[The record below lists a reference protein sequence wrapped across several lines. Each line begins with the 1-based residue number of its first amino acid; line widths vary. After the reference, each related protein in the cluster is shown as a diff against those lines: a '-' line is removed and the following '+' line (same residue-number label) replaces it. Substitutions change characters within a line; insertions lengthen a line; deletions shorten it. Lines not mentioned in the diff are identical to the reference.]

1 MYRLT
6 NEPGGLGLSCTAAGL
21 SLAGVPLLEKRP
33 AGFAP
38 RPAPE
43 IASLIRAAFGA
54 DGDPTRLEA
63 SLGVIARALNGGD
76 LARAGIA
83 AVLTRTP
90 ELSREGAARLAKA
103 DGALAKYDPDEPR
116 DWHGRWTTGGA
127 AGPAGQAAPA
137 EHGAGA
143 RSADAMHPRVADS
156 GSGGG
161 GHASLAPV
169 VLPPPEDDAADDSRK
184 PPSLVETFEREY
196 DWLGPVDFAKQVIQF
211 GDRLGREGGSLSS
224 ADKERALAEYAFLED
239 RLSFWLAYEYTP
251 PSAQGNLH
259 SAALVLFQ
267 GANNAGIVDPGHLPK
282 SMLDVAG
289 EVWAIDNLPPRVRFS
304 AAPKVESRPEA
315 AVEAPAERAEE
326 KPAEA
331 PAPAEAPVPVP
342 KEVEGLGGI
351 VNNRDAKI
359 DWKNGIWGQG
369 GNWETYIEKLISG
382 IERLSPYSK
391 TFDLFSQ
398 GVGEAISAKTMNTLC
413 ISYVMNPQMIYWRM
427 KKYIDS
433 VVYYSNPRPDI
444 DLEPGD
450 IFSKSIYLA
459 IPEYT
464 SPTQWRYL
472 YAAIFYGKERGVRIA
487 ITRIRE

>member
-1 MYRLT
+1 MHRLT
-6 NEPGGLGLSCTAAGL
+6 NEPGGLGLSCTPAGL
-21 SLAGVPLLEKRP
+21 SLAGVPLFQKTHS
-33 AGFAP
+33 GFAP

-54 DGDPTRLEA
+54 DGDPTRLES

-103 DGALAKYDPDEPR
+103 DGAFTKYDPDEPR

-137 EHGAGA
+137 ENGAGA
-143 RSADAMHPRVADS
+143 RSADAKDPRVADS
-156 GSGGG
+156 GPAGG
-161 GHASLAPV
+161 GHASPAPV
-169 VLPPPEDDAADDSRK
+169 ASPAPEDETADDGRN

-224 ADKERALAEYAFLED
+224 AEKERALAEYAFLQD

-251 PSAQGNLH
+251 PSAEGNLH

-304 AAPKVESRPEA
+304 AEPKVEIEPA
-315 AVEAPAERAEE
+315 AL
-326 KPAEA
+326 AEA
-331 PAPAEAPVPVP
+331 P

-351 VNNRDAKI
+351 VDNSEIGI
-359 DWKNGIWGQG
+359 DWKGGIKDQG
-369 GNWETYIEKLISG
+369 DPLEGYIEKQNPEATTL
-382 IERLSPYSK
+382 PPTSK
-391 TFDLFSQ
+391 TFDEFIKTT
-398 GVGEAISAKTMNTLC
+398 GEAISAKTLNTLSV
-413 ISYVMNPQMIYWRM
+413 SYIKNPQSIYWRM
-427 KKYIDS
+427 KGYVDAAAD
-433 VVYYSNPRPDI
+433 Y
-444 DLEPGD
+444 EPGAAID
-450 IFSKSIYLA
+450 VDSTKIESRTIQLA

-472 YAAIFYGKERGVRIA
+472 FAAIRYARERDVWVI